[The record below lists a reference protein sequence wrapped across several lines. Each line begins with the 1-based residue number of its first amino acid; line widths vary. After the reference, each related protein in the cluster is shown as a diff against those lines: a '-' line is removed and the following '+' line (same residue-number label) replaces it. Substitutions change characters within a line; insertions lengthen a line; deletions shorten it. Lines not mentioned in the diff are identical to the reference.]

1 MALNFTAD
9 LEIGYLCAGTKVLKF
24 VVVHRRRR
32 IFPRA
37 LHTTHQQIEIIIIML
52 SLHGSLTHGLTD
64 VCFPADLIQQEP
76 PFVAAIV
83 VRREFE
89 PFVAIQDMFMAGPW
103 PPAPKRKLLTSQ
115 FLIF

>member
-1 MALNFTAD
+1 M
-9 LEIGYLCAGTKVLKF
+9 
-24 VVVHRRRR
+24 
-32 IFPRA
+32 FPRA

-89 PFVAIQDMFMAGPW
+89 PFVAIQDYERRVRGGTLVAAAGGPE
-103 PPAPKRKLLTSQ
+103 AKTSHQ
-115 FLIF
+115 SISKV